1 MKERLIVLF
10 AEALPGVDFT
20 KSEEL
25 VEDGILDSLGIVTV
39 IDVISTEFNIE
50 IPYEMLDA
58 ERFRSLAA
66 IEEMIRELG
75 GE

>member
-1 MKERLIVLF
+1 MRERLIGLF
-10 AEALPGVDFT
+10 AEVLPGVDFT

-39 IDVISTEFNIE
+39 IDVISTEFGIE
-50 IPYEMLDA
+50 IPYEMLDV

-66 IEEMIRELG
+66 IEDMIRELG
-75 GE
+75 GR

>member
-1 MKERLIVLF
+1 MRERLIGLF

-39 IDVISTEFNIE
+39 IDVISTEFGIE
-50 IPYEMLDA
+50 IPYEMLDV

-66 IEEMIRELG
+66 IEDMIRELG
-75 GE
+75 GK